1 MATVQLSDLQYGANF
16 QRYTTQRSVRR
27 NAFASAGVLVRD
39 PLLDDWASN
48 GQGFTFTMP
57 SFGRV
62 ANDEPNASTDNPS
75 DVAVPK
81 KIATLAE
88 LARKFM
94 RNQGWSSSDLASALI
109 SRDPLEAIG
118 DQVGDYWAGVAQ
130 TTLIKICLG
139 ILADNT
145 ANDSGDMVY
154 NVATDDAG
162 AITDAERFSTT
173 AMIAASQTLGDAKGS
188 LAAIAVH
195 SVIHARMQTIGA
207 LVDHYDPT
215 TGNLMFQTF
224 DGKRIIMDDD
234 MPVTMGTNRP
244 VYTSILFGAG
254 AFAYGLGAP
263 KTPTAVEREEAQ
275 GNGEGVETLWNRRHE
290 IIHPR
295 GFAISGTPA
304 SSVATPSYSALATAS
319 TWNRVFDRKLIPLAF
334 IKTNG

>member
-16 QRYTTQRSVRR
+16 QRYTTQRSVRL
-27 NAFASAGVLVRD
+27 NAFAAAGVLVRD

-62 ANDEPNASTDNPS
+62 ANDEPNASTDSPS

-109 SRDPLEAIG
+109 ARDPLEAIG
-118 DQVGDYWAGVAQ
+118 DQLADYWAGVAQ

-139 ILADNT
+139 ILADNAT
-145 ANDSGDMVY
+145 NDAGDMLY
-154 NVATDDAG
+154 NVATDSAS
-162 AITDAERFSTT
+162 AITDAERFSDE
-173 AMIAASQTLGDAKGS
+173 AVISAAQTLGDAKGKV
-188 LAAIAVH
+188 AAIAVH
-195 SVIHARMQTIGA
+195 SAIHARMQRIGA
-207 LVDHYDPT
+207 LVDQYDPQ
-215 TGNLMFQTF
+215 TGQLMFQTYQ
-224 DGKRIIMDDD
+224 GKRVIVDDD
-234 MPVTMGTNRP
+234 MPAVAGSNRTT
-244 VYTSILFGAG
+244 YTSILFGAG

-263 KTPTAVEREEAQ
+263 KTPTEISREAAQ

-304 SSVATPSYSALATAS
+304 SAVATPSYSALATAT

-334 IKTNG
+334 IQTNG